1 MQFITLSSLVY
12 FLSCGPSK
20 EPFYFGVIIPFG
32 AIYIFNFT
40 IFTVIMISLIRKQ
53 RKSNRLSEA
62 KTKGRGSDTK
72 QQFRIAITIAVLF
85 GLGWIFGLAG
95 SQSLPE
101 YISVPFQILF
111 TTLVGFQGL
120 FIFLLYVIFSPNARK
135 EWKRWIL
142 RKEES
147 RKGRPDHSSTSG
159 AYSSRSRQTKQSTV
173 SNYKRNQLKKG
184 TLYHNVYSSTSVP
197 SSTVPQS
204 IAEYSTYEPAV
215 MSSHAA
221 AIEELKHSVAKNER
235 ELNQTNYLNPLDEDG
250 LSMKSEMDDT
260 HSLMHETTFVLPSQE
275 DDDQYSQEEDPSQPE
290 AADTAQTTFINPFA
304 SKMEEDVLLPSQES
318 SDLTPANNGQVSFSM
333 NLLLRA

>member
-1 MQFITLSSLVY
+1 
-12 FLSCGPSK
+12 
-20 EPFYFGVIIPFG
+20 
-32 AIYIFNFT
+32 
-40 IFTVIMISLIRKQ
+40 MISLIRKQ

-101 YISVPFQILF
+101 YIGVPFQIVF

-142 RKEES
+142 RKDDS
-147 RKGRPDHSSTSG
+147 RKGRADHSSTSG

-173 SNYKRNQLKKG
+173 SNYKRNQLRNSKGG
-184 TLYHNVYSSTSVP
+184 TLYHNVYSSSGPTSG
-197 SSTVPQS
+197 VPQS
-204 IAEYSTYEPAV
+204 IAEDYSTYEPAV
-215 MSSHAA
+215 MSGHDA
-221 AIEELKHSVAKNER
+221 AIEELKYSIAKNEV
-235 ELNQTNYLNPLDEDG
+235 ELNQTNFLNPLDEDG

-260 HSLMHETTFVLPSQE
+260 QSLMHETTFVLPSQE
-275 DDDQYSQEEDPSQPE
+275 DDDQYSREEDPSQPE

-304 SKMEEDVLLPSQES
+304 SRMEEDVLLPSPSQES
-318 SDLTPANNGQVSFSM
+318 SEYLTPGNNGHVSFTM
-333 NLLLRA
+333 NLTGSQNFTQDTMNSNNDDDTMLLNTHEGTKL